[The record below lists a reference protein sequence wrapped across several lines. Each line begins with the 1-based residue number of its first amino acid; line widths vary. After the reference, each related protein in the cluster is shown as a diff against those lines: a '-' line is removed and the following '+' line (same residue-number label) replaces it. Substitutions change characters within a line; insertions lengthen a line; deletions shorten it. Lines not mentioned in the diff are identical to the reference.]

1 MADAREH
8 GPRWIHAWDE
18 IEGERRARAVLP
30 DAPAGGAVSVASAPG
45 RMTIIGEYTDIS
57 GGLSLATVTP
67 HRTWAAA
74 RVRDDD
80 AVRVVV
86 DPSMGEP
93 GEPTAFEGTLEDL
106 DGARGLWL
114 GYAAGAVWAL
124 RERGFSGPGLDIG
137 VASCIPNHAGLSTAA
152 ALSAAVIYAVNRAWG
167 LGLPEGADSHEL
179 ADACVDVVNEFAG
192 GASAGLGQHTVM
204 RCAEGEAIVL
214 DFGTTPP
221 AASPC
226 PLYFPEYGL
235 QILAINTGSADTDLE
250 ATIRDRIR
258 ETSTAAEAL
267 GVPSLGTLHGTADG
281 VQRIESIADPVARSR
296 ARHVF
301 TENERVELVRDELS
315 GTGPAHERFVAVGK
329 AMYRSH
335 ASLEADL
342 DVSTP
347 ELNLAVETA
356 FRSGALGAHMVGT
369 GRDACAVALVRRASA
384 ASTAALIDRAF
395 QEQGLKRPT
404 FLLM

>member
-1 MADAREH
+1 MADPRDT
-8 GPRWIHAWDE
+8 GPRWIEAWDE
-18 IEGERRARAVLP
+18 IEGERKARAVLP
-30 DAPAGGAVSVASAPG
+30 RSDREGAVSVASAPG
-45 RMTIIGEYTDIS
+45 RMTIIGEYTDIG

-74 RVRDDD
+74 RVRDDHL
-80 AVRVVV
+80 VRIAM
-86 DPSMGEP
+86 DPAMGEP
-93 GEPTAFEGTLEDL
+93 GEPTTFEGALDEL
-106 DGARGLWL
+106 DGTRGLWL
-114 GYAAGAVWAL
+114 GYAAGVIWAL
-124 RERGFSGPGLDIG
+124 RERGFSGPGLDVG

-152 ALSAAVIYAVNRAWG
+152 SLSASVAYAVNRAWG
-167 LGLPEGADSHEL
+167 LGLPEGTDSYEL
-179 ADACVDVVNEFAG
+179 ADACVDVANDFVG

-204 RCAEGEAIVL
+204 RCAEGEALVL
-214 DFGTTPP
+214 DFGTSPP
-221 AASPC
+221 SASPC

-235 QILAINTGSADTDLE
+235 RILAINTGSGDTDL
-250 ATIRDRIR
+250 ARTIRQRIR
-258 ETSTAAEAL
+258 ETSAAADAL
-267 GVPSLGTLHGTADG
+267 SVPSLASLHGAADG
-281 VQRIESIADPVARSR
+281 AQRIESIADPVVRSR

-335 ASLEADL
+335 ASLESDL

-369 GRDACAVALVRRASA
+369 GHDACAVALVRRASA
-384 ASTAALIDRAF
+384 TSTAVLIDRAF
-395 QEQGLKRPT
+395 QERGLDRPT

>member
-1 MADAREH
+1 MADPRES
-8 GPRWIHAWDE
+8 GPRWIQAWDE
-18 IEGERRARAVLP
+18 IEGERRARALLP
-30 DAPAGGAVSVASAPG
+30 DADTAGQVAVASAPG
-45 RMTIIGEYTDIS
+45 RLTIIGEYTDVS

-67 HRTWAAA
+67 HRTWAAV

-80 AVRVVV
+80 VVRIAL
-86 DPSMGEP
+86 DPAMAEP
-93 GEPTAFEGTLEDL
+93 GEPTSFEGSLDAL

-114 GYAAGAVWAL
+114 GYVAGVVWAL
-124 RERGFSGPGLDIG
+124 RERGYEGPGMDIG

-152 ALSAAVIYAVNRAWG
+152 ALSAAAAYAVNRAWG
-167 LGLPEGADSHEL
+167 LGLPERTDSHEL
-179 ADACVDVVNEFAG
+179 ADACVDVANQFVG

-214 DFGTTPP
+214 DFASSPP
-221 AASPC
+221 TASPC

-235 QILAINTGSADTDLE
+235 RILAINTGSGDKGLAD
-250 ATIRDRIR
+250 AIRQRIRD
-258 ETSTAAEAL
+258 TSLAAQAL
-267 GVPSLGTLHGTADG
+267 GVENLGELHGAPDG
-281 VQRIESIADPVARSR
+281 AQRIESLADPLIRRR
-296 ARHVF
+296 AWHVY

-335 ASLEADL
+335 ASLESDL
-342 DVSTP
+342 EVSTP

-369 GRDACAVALVRRASA
+369 GRDGCAVALVRRAAA
-384 ASTAALIDRAF
+384 ASTAEVIDKTFHER
-395 QEQGLKRPT
+395 GLARPT
-404 FLLM
+404 FMLM